1 MSKIKR
7 EPALEP
13 TTNRCIKQIW
23 DTGTRRDLGQT
34 SFNSIPQDATNEI
47 ANSNTL
53 QQYYVYYPQ
62 VLRTSTSP
70 SASGTPLL
78 ECTSIYVEN
87 TKLLPCTL
95 LFRNSDQGHDFYTDA
110 RNVKGSF
117 AYPIKSLE
125 IRRETA
131 TPPMNYPYGNY
142 TTLSA
147 NSTFGGGIHI
157 FAILLVNDDVVPM
170 TGVSAGTVLTSA
182 NIATLV
188 GIMTAGKY
196 AFSNQNKEMVFNIS
210 SDGLGYNPTSTATKT
225 KDTES
230 VFSFCGIWLLPLYIK
245 GYDKGMHRICN
256 FNKSYK
262 VYAVKMEVS
271 GTKPTYSGYL
281 LFHSKMTIPRRFIDM
296 RRLTDEIKATKA
308 VVGTPDFDRK
318 AFEIFQRILTGTT
331 TTSSRIEYWKRGVA
345 YHVENYNNKIKFFQD
360 CLFSVLKQFHQNISY
375 EIDPGFYS
383 LLEEKQTIISRARD
397 ISPGSAE
404 FIEKIHAFTTDTT
417 VSPTERELISIFRQL
432 VNYVGREAINPVN
445 IPYRY
450 TITSNA
456 IDGSGQGGQVY
467 PSYHSPELD
476 VYMNIFDLNNEYHGS
491 VLRFSFLREVLSNPL
506 NKKSAVVVEL
516 FYCYFDLRMFGS
528 SSVVSGETLMSGD
541 VTPNSVLFEIHRMFE
556 YVLQNTFI
564 KNVDGVTGDF
574 QLITKIR
581 SPEETEL
588 TWVSF
593 TTTDAPS
600 VEDINK
606 ATVSD
611 NFFRK
616 LVKIKQTL
624 GLPPPAVPS
633 SPRPKSTAKKV
644 TILMKDLYSK
654 YFSCICMK
662 TATTIDKILNAC
674 VILWEVNKSIL
685 QNYISNEESFYKI
698 FLLRNKFIG
707 DKSRATDALFMNK
720 NSNLEC
726 IQSSNDENTLFTAFM
741 YNMSSQ
747 WLVSSSSTKIWYLA
761 PYINEGEDGTLR
773 FLKISNDQLVDV
785 AAPVNKGKGTGKAK
799 EGVSTT
805 ALLSRFASIISS
817 LQEVG
822 NQSSQT
828 KISIAKK
835 VKEKFDDVTAPPI
848 MSSRLRSMMGM
859 VAEKFSG
866 RTSPRLKNPLFP
878 KVEQKLK
885 GGRVLAESQQHEN
898 VVAENAI
905 VPLQKD
911 GLLSTLPQDKGV
923 GKDTTESLVEPEPVQ
938 EQEQESESEPLI
950 TMKSD
955 ALSPPTIIPQDED
968 YATNLYDKL
977 KISTTTI
984 LSLKTKYEGSGQD
997 ATTIVQDL
1005 IYMLLDDSK
1014 VRLNMMVE
1022 PPIQTLDEMCEIIN
1036 SRVEDKDIS
1045 HMLDILNTFKPI
1057 LDIFSQIQMLD
1068 EYGLS
1073 YTNNIFERA
1082 PELTPEQ
1089 ETTEQETT
1097 LQEQEQE
1104 QEPEIT
1110 PELANEQVPVPVE
1123 PETTPEQNGGANQDA
1138 MNQIYSSLLDKM
1150 NETTTILQICSNW
1163 TDGHVT
1169 EENLG
1174 NMEEI
1179 IKVYDLILTPV
1190 STFLENVEPSV
1201 ADIEKNSSSFFGLCY
1216 FYIFICDRFQ
1226 SYVYSLNMRHITR
1239 QSVTGTSL
1247 VEDPLLR
1254 ELLSLPGLDPT
1265 DTYFP
1270 NFLLEQWPKTDANSQ
1285 EDIVQV
1291 VSDMYRTIMRE
1302 YEMTPTDQLVQTIM
1316 CLQSVLVLVNDEFK
1330 ETIIQTYVA
1339 EKGPVV
1345 CENKEDHIDSL
1356 NAFIKTFYYGLIFNG
1371 DQEIYLEETDFKGEI
1386 REILDELCGKETSS
1400 AGEETEVATESFSV
1414 GGRKKKQTRRKRRLL
1429 KKKSRKQK

>member
-1 MSKIKR
+1 MSKSKR
-7 EPALEP
+7 EPALET

-23 DTGTRRDLGQT
+23 DNGTRRDLGQT
-34 SFNSIPQDATNEI
+34 SFNSIPQDAANEL

-62 VLRTSTSP
+62 VLRTSTSAST
-70 SASGTPLL
+70 SASASETPLL

-87 TKLLPCTL
+87 TKLLPYTL

-131 TPPMNYPYGNY
+131 TPPPNYPYGNY
-142 TTLSA
+142 TTLTA

-157 FAILLVNDDVVPM
+157 FAILLVNDDVAPM

-210 SDGLGYNPTSTATKT
+210 SDGLGYNPVAAAAKT
-225 KDTES
+225 KDAES

-262 VYAVKMEVS
+262 VYAIKMEVS

-296 RRLTDEIKATKA
+296 KRLTDEMKTTKA

-331 TTSSRIEYWKRGVA
+331 TTSSRIEYWKRGIA
-345 YHVENYNNKIKFFQD
+345 YQVENHNNKIKFFQD

-383 LLEEKQTIISRARD
+383 LLEEKQTMITRARD
-397 ISPGSAE
+397 ISPSSAE

-417 VSPTERELISIFRQL
+417 VSPTERELISLFRQL
-432 VNYVGREAINPVN
+432 VNYVGREAINPAN

-476 VYMNIFDLNNEYHGS
+476 VYMNIFDTNNEYHGS

-528 SSVVSGETLMSGD
+528 SSVVLGETLMSGD
-541 VTPNSVLFEIHRMFE
+541 VSPNSVLFEIHRMFE

-564 KNVDGVTGDF
+564 KNVDSATGDF
-574 QLITKIR
+574 QLVTKIR

-593 TTTDAPS
+593 KTTDAPS

-616 LVKIKQTL
+616 LVKIKQSL
-624 GLPPPAVPS
+624 GLPPPAAPS
-633 SPRPKSTAKKV
+633 SPSPKSTAKKV
-644 TILMKDLYSK
+644 TVLMKDLYSK

-685 QNYISNEESFYKI
+685 QNYILNEESFYKI

-773 FLKISNDQLVDV
+773 FLKISNDQSVGV
-785 AAPVNKGKGTGKAK
+785 TPPVNKGKGS
-799 EGVSTT
+799 VSTT

-822 NQSSQT
+822 SQSSQAKT
-828 KISIAKK
+828 SIAKK

-866 RTSPRLKNPLFP
+866 RTSSRLKNPLFG

-905 VPLQKD
+905 VPRQKD
-911 GLLSTLPQDKGV
+911 GLLSTLPRDKGI
-923 GKDTTESLVEPEPVQ
+923 GKETTELLDEPLQKQEQ
-938 EQEQESESEPLI
+938 EQEQESEPLI
-950 TMKSD
+950 AMKSD
-955 ALSPPTIIPQDED
+955 VLSPPTPIPQDED
-968 YATNLYDKL
+968 YANNLYDKL
-977 KISTTTI
+977 KNSTTII

-997 ATTIVQDL
+997 DSTIVQDL

-1014 VRLNMMVE
+1014 VRLNMMIE

-1036 SRVEDKDIS
+1036 SHVEEKDIS

-1089 ETTEQETT
+1089 EQP
-1097 LQEQEQE
+1097 QEQN
-1104 QEPEIT
+1104 PEIT
-1110 PELANEQVPVPVE
+1110 PELESVPVE
-1123 PETTPEQNGGANQDA
+1123 PETTPEQTGGANQDT

-1163 TDGHVT
+1163 TDGHMT

-1174 NMEEI
+1174 NMEQI
-1179 IKVYDLILTPV
+1179 MKFYDLILTPI

-1239 QSVTGTSL
+1239 QSVTGTSPM
-1247 VEDPLLR
+1247 EDPLLR

-1270 NFLLEQWPKTDANSQ
+1270 NFLLEQWPKTSANSQ

-1291 VSDMYRTIMRE
+1291 VSDMYRTIMRG
-1302 YEMTPTDQLVQTIM
+1302 YETTPTDQLVQIIM

-1345 CENKEDHIDSL
+1345 CENKEEHIEPL
-1356 NAFIKTFYYGLIFNG
+1356 NAFIKTFYYGLIFNA

-1386 REILDELCGKETSS
+1386 REILDELCGEE
-1400 AGEETEVATESFSV
+1400 GEPVQATKPV
-1414 GGRKKKQTRRKRRLL
+1414 GGGRRKKSTRRKRRSL
-1429 KKKSRKQK
+1429 KKKSRKQQ

>member
-1 MSKIKR
+1 M
-7 EPALEP
+7 P
-13 TTNRCIKQIW
+13 
-23 DTGTRRDLGQT
+23 G
-34 SFNSIPQDATNEI
+34 AT
-47 ANSNTL
+47 
-53 QQYYVYYPQ
+53 
-62 VLRTSTSP
+62 
-70 SASGTPLL
+70 
-78 ECTSIYVEN
+78 
-87 TKLLPCTL
+87 
-95 LFRNSDQGHDFYTDA
+95 
-110 RNVKGSF
+110 
-117 AYPIKSLE
+117 
-125 IRRETA
+125 
-131 TPPMNYPYGNY
+131 
-142 TTLSA
+142 
-147 NSTFGGGIHI
+147 
-157 FAILLVNDDVVPM
+157 
-170 TGVSAGTVLTSA
+170 AGTVLTSA

-188 GIMTAGKY
+188 GTMTAGKY

-210 SDGLGYNPTSTATKT
+210 SDGLGYNPVTTAAKT
-225 KDTES
+225 KDAES

-271 GTKPTYSGYL
+271 GTSPTYSGYL

-296 RRLTDEIKATKA
+296 KRLTDEMKTTKA

-345 YHVENYNNKIKFFQD
+345 YQVENHNNKIKFFQD

-383 LLEEKQTIISRARD
+383 LLEEKQTMINQSRD
-397 ISPGSAE
+397 ISPSSVE

-417 VSPTERELISIFRQL
+417 VSPTERELISLFRQL

-476 VYMNIFDLNNEYHGS
+476 VYMNIFDTNNEYHGS

-528 SSVVSGETLMSGD
+528 SSVVSGETLMFGD
-541 VTPNSVLFEIHRMFE
+541 VSPNSVLFEIQRMFE

-564 KNVDGVTGDF
+564 KNVDSATGDF
-574 QLITKIR
+574 QLVTKIR

-593 TTTDAPS
+593 KTTDAPS

-606 ATVSD
+606 TTVSD

-616 LVKIKQTL
+616 LVKIKQSL
-624 GLPPPAVPS
+624 GLPPPAAPS
-633 SPRPKSTAKKV
+633 SPSPKSTTKKV

-685 QNYISNEESFYKI
+685 QDYILNEENFYKI

-773 FLKISNDQLVDV
+773 FLKISNDPGVV
-785 AAPVNKGKGTGKAK
+785 APVDKGKGN
-799 EGVSTT
+799 VSTT

-822 NQSSQT
+822 SQSSQSKT
-828 KISIAKK
+828 SIAKK

-866 RTSPRLKNPLFP
+866 RTSPRK
-878 KVEQKLK
+878 KILK
-885 GGRVLAESQQHEN
+885 GGRVLAESYQPKK
-898 VVAENAI
+898 VVDENAI
-905 VPLQKD
+905 VPLTED
-911 GLLSTLPQDKGV
+911 TLLSTLPRKSLDKGL
-923 GKDTTESLVEPEPVQ
+923 GKDTTEPLDEPLQEQEQ
-938 EQEQESESEPLI
+938 EQEQESEPLI
-950 TMKSD
+950 AMKTD
-955 ALSPPTIIPQDED
+955 VLSPPTPIPQDED
-968 YATNLYDKL
+968 YANNLYDKL
-977 KISTTTI
+977 KNSTTTI
-984 LSLKTKYEGSGQD
+984 LSLKTKYEGSGELQEE
-997 ATTIVQDL
+997 TTIVQDL
-1005 IYMLLDDSK
+1005 IYMLFDDSK

-1022 PPIQTLDEMCEIIN
+1022 PPIQTLDEMCEVIN
-1036 SRVEDKDIS
+1036 SHIEDKDIS

-1068 EYGLS
+1068 DYGLS

-1089 ETTEQETT
+1089 EQS
-1097 LQEQEQE
+1097 
-1104 QEPEIT
+1104 PEVT
-1110 PELANEQVPVPVE
+1110 SELAPEVTSEQVSLSVE
-1123 PETTPEQNGGANQDA
+1123 PETTPEQNGGATQDA

-1169 EENLG
+1169 EENIR
-1174 NMEEI
+1174 NMKQI
-1179 IKVYDLILTPV
+1179 MKFYDLILTPI

-1247 VEDPLLR
+1247 MEDPLLH
-1254 ELLSLPGLDPT
+1254 ELLSLPGLEPT
-1265 DTYFP
+1265 DMYFP
-1270 NFLLEQWPKTDANSQ
+1270 NFLLEQWPKTGANSH
-1285 EDIVQV
+1285 EDIVEV
-1291 VSDMYRTIMRE
+1291 VSDMYRTIMQE
-1302 YEMTPTDQLVQTIM
+1302 YETTPTDQLVQIIM

-1339 EKGPVV
+1339 ERGSVV
-1345 CENKEDHIDSL
+1345 CENKEEHIEPL
-1356 NAFIKTFYYGLIFNG
+1356 NAFIKTFYYGLIFNA

-1386 REILDELCGKETSS
+1386 REILDELCG
-1400 AGEETEVATESFSV
+1400 EESDLTKGALSKKG
-1414 GGRKKKQTRRKRRLL
+1414 GGRKGKFTRRE
-1429 KKKSRKQK
+1429 KKKKMRKTRTK